1 MLIPSSQLQQ
11 LDLYSLFGSSQ
22 TKLTTNQYLHLGVFV
37 SYVESGSIA
46 AKAGLR
52 FGDQIVQINGESVA
66 GNN

>member
-1 MLIPSSQLQQ
+1 M
-11 LDLYSLFGSSQ
+11 
-22 TKLTTNQYLHLGVFV
+22 

-66 GNN
+66 GNIRNYFSTLSFLLPSLLSLWIFLFHHSIFDV